1 MVTISSVVTMVTPPV
16 ALGYAVL
23 AIRQVRGRRLAI
35 LALALSGTETLLLAL
50 LFLTGQ

>member
-1 MVTISSVVTMVTPPV
+1 MVTISSVVTLVTPPI

-23 AIRQVRGRRLAI
+23 AIRKAADRRLAI
-35 LALALSGTETLLLAL
+35 LAVVLSGTETLLLTL

>member
-16 ALGYAVL
+16 ALGYAIL
-23 AIRQVRGRRLAI
+23 AIRLSRGRLAI

>member
-1 MVTISSVVTMVTPPV
+1 MVTPPV
-16 ALGYAVL
+16 ALAYAVL
-23 AIRQVRGRRLAI
+23 AIRQARSRLAI